1 MRYAD
6 ILDDGTSLT
15 AAGWIGPG
23 ASDDEQFLSPFRS
36 GADNWVADSRL
47 LPIDRKAPTLG
58 RVVVHGVWAGE
69 RVKVDRITPDLSEP
83 RAVMESRALRRLAE
97 RSYPQAEG
105 HPWPTAD
112 FDRWVTTSLV
122 GHPDALKV
130 THVSNG
136 RSRVTVISTPAIRTL
151 EKVIQEGPAGPVVLV
166 HSRWDRATLRLA
178 EASVEDLPEEEILE
192 VGESVTSS
200 GEISVHAMVVRHRP
214 SHTALMSRY
223 PDGLLSIAPWISVP
237 EQS

>member
-122 GHPDALKV
+122 GHPDVLKV

-136 RSRVTVISTPAIRTL
+136 RSRVTVISTQDRSCSYI
-151 EKVIQEGPAGPVVLV
+151 AGGTALPYGWQRRR
-166 HSRWDRATLRLA
+166 SRISQKRRSLKLARASQVPGRSACTQW
-178 EASVEDLPEEEILE
+178 S
-192 VGESVTSS
+192 SVT
-200 GEISVHAMVVRHRP
+200 GRP
-214 SHTALMSRY
+214 T
-223 PDGLLSIAPWISVP
+223 LL
-237 EQS
+237 